1 MRGVCDGEGRVEKV
15 KSGLVDA
22 DVDEREVGAVWLGES
37 SMEIGLLEGRPT
49 SEVGMTRGERRGRLC
64 AWMDSSLIFLSESI
78 TKLY

>member
-1 MRGVCDGEGRVEKV
+1 
-15 KSGLVDA
+15 
-22 DVDEREVGAVWLGES
+22 
-37 SMEIGLLEGRPT
+37 MEIGLLEGRPT